1 MLNLM
6 DGTSIVRQVCCS
18 PLLNTTQ
25 PHRHD
30 TMSDALIPS
39 GMLFRIALPCYYFD
53 GKWTKAGAALDERY
67 VITSF
72 DAELNLGPRFAELR
86 LGWNEAGL
94 YIHLR
99 TTGKKQAPWCR
110 DTRAEDSDGLSLLI
124 DTRNTQNIHRA
135 GRFCHRFVF
144 MPQGSGRLLNEPTA
158 KLIEINRSRENP
170 KPAPETSLRV
180 LSEKRIDGYVLSAF
194 IDAKA
199 ITGFDTEEHPRLGFS
214 YAIIDR
220 ELGWQTFT
228 LGPEFPF
235 LSDPSLWGT
244 LELRS

>member
-1 MLNLM
+1 
-6 DGTSIVRQVCCS
+6 
-18 PLLNTTQ
+18 
-25 PHRHD
+25 
-30 TMSDALIPS
+30 MSDALIPS
-39 GMLFRIALPCYYFD
+39 GMLFRIALPCRYYD

-94 YIHLR
+94 YVHLR

-124 DTRNTQNIHRA
+124 D
-135 GRFCHRFVF
+135 
-144 MPQGSGRLLNEPTA
+144 
-158 KLIEINRSRENP
+158 INRSRENP
-170 KPAPETSLRV
+170 KPISGTSLRV
-180 LSEKRIDGYVLSAF
+180 LSEKRIDGYLLSAF

-199 ITGFDTEEHPRLGFS
+199 ITGFDSEEHPKLGFS

-220 ELGWQTFT
+220 ELGWQTFN

-244 LELRS
+244 LELQP